1 MPSLPSE
8 WMVAEMPK
16 IGSGPLSSEGFQEQP
31 VPRQP
36 SGSAADRLEK
46 SAGQGRAVPHVP
58 DGWCYFIS
66 PRLSTC
72 HVQSRSPASVKFS
85 LTASDLSKSPALQ
98 ALEPHSLYSLYR

>member
-1 MPSLPSE
+1 ML
-8 WMVAEMPK
+8 K

-36 SGSAADRLEK
+36 SGSAADRLEE

-66 PRLSTC
+66 PCLSTC
-72 HVQSRSPASVKFS
+72 QVQSRSLASVKFF
-85 LTASDLSKSPALQ
+85 LTASDLRKSPTRQ
-98 ALEPHSLYSLYR
+98 ALKPHSLYSLYR